1 MANPLKSPNI
11 LTSIPPLENGDRL
24 TRPEFERRYNQMP
37 NIKAELIEGVV
48 YMASPLRHKQ
58 HGKPHS
64 QIITWLGVYQ
74 AATAGIDLSIEP
86 TVRLDLENEPQP
98 DGVLLIEAEKGG
110 KTQITEEG
118 YLVGSPELI
127 VEIAASSVSID
138 LGDKKRVYRR
148 NGVQEYLVWQS
159 YENQFNWF
167 VLENGEYI
175 QLQPDDAGIIRS
187 RVFPGLWLAVNELL
201 AGNMKQVLQVLQRGL
216 ESVEHQAFVEQLA
229 QH

>member
-1 MANPLKSPNI
+1 
-11 LTSIPPLENGDRL
+11 
-24 TRPEFERRYNQMP
+24 
-37 NIKAELIEGVV
+37 
-48 YMASPLRHKQ
+48 
-58 HGKPHS
+58 
-64 QIITWLGVYQ
+64 
-74 AATAGIDLSIEP
+74 
-86 TVRLDLENEPQP
+86 
-98 DGVLLIEAEKGG
+98 
-110 KTQITEEG
+110 
-118 YLVGSPELI
+118 
-127 VEIAASSVSID
+127 IAASSVSID

-216 ESVEHQAFVEQLA
+216 DSEEHQAFLNR
-229 QH
+229 

>member
-1 MANPLKSPNI
+1 MANPLKSQTI

-37 NIKAELIEGVV
+37 NVKAELIEGVV
-48 YMASPLRHKQ
+48 YMPAALRFKSHAQ
-58 HGKPHS
+58 PHGNLM
-64 QIITWLGVYQ
+64 IWLGFC
-74 AATAGIDLSIEP
+74 I
-86 TVRLDLENEPQP
+86 RLDLDNEPQP
-98 DGVLLIEAEKGG
+98 DAVLFINENCGG
-110 KTQITEEG
+110 KVKITEDD
-118 YLVGSPELI
+118 YLEGSPEL
-127 VEIAASSVSID
+127 VAEIAASSVSIE

-148 NGVQEYLVWQS
+148 NEVQEYLVWQS

-201 AGNMKQVLQVLQRGL
+201 AGNMKQVLQVLQSGL
-216 ESVEHQAFVEQLA
+216 ESVEHQAFLNR
-229 QH
+229 

>member
-37 NIKAELIEGVV
+37 NVKAELIEGVV
-48 YMASPLRHKQ
+48 YMPAALRFKSHAQ
-58 HGKPHS
+58 PHGNLM
-64 QIITWLGVYQ
+64 IWLGFYKVM
-74 AATAGIDLSIEP
+74 TSGVELGDNP
-86 TVRLDLENEPQP
+86 TIRLDLDNEPQP
-98 DGVLLIEAEKGG
+98 DAVLFINENCGG
-110 KTQITEEG
+110 KVKITEDD
-118 YLVGSPELI
+118 YLEGSPEL
-127 VEIAASSVSID
+127 VAEIAASSVSID

-216 ESVEHQAFVEQLA
+216 DSEEHQAFLNR
-229 QH
+229 

>member
-1 MANPLKSPNI
+1 LKTIKLKQHPRKRNVVMANPLKSQTI

-37 NIKAELIEGVV
+37 NVKAELIEGVV
-48 YMASPLRHKQ
+48 YMPAALRFKSHAQ
-58 HGKPHS
+58 PHGNLM
-64 QIITWLGVYQ
+64 IWLGFC
-74 AATAGIDLSIEP
+74 I
-86 TVRLDLENEPQP
+86 RLDLDNEPQP
-98 DGVLLIEAEKGG
+98 DAVLFINENCGG
-110 KTQITEEG
+110 KVKITEDD
-118 YLVGSPELI
+118 YLEGSPEL
-127 VEIAASSVSID
+127 VAEIAASSVSIE

-148 NGVQEYLVWQS
+148 NEVQEYLVWQS

-201 AGNMKQVLQVLQRGL
+201 AGNMKQVLQVLQSGL
-216 ESVEHQAFVEQLA
+216 ESVEHQAFLNR
-229 QH
+229 